1 MTKHPWNRRSFTR
14 SLRSPRRSPARR
26 RSTRL
31 FLEALEERA
40 VPATFTVNTL
50 ADTIDNNPNVTSL
63 REAVRA
69 ANARVGADEIEFASN
84 LEGAIILSAGRIRIT
99 SPLTIN
105 APDLSEVT
113 VVGLNSKVFWIDPR
127 TSGPVTIDNDLTVL
141 DGGKTVGNPRA
152 RPSLVGVTPVDA
164 TTLVLDFNTRLGA
177 ARRIWLP
184 TRSPGLTINQ
194 VIASKYPTAWSSRP
208 PPRTTSPTRCP

>member
-1 MTKHPWNRRSFTR
+1 MTKHPWNRRPFTR
-14 SLRSPRRSPARR
+14 SFRSPRRSPARR

-50 ADTIDNNPNVTSL
+50 ADTIDNNPNITSL

-69 ANARVGADEIEFASN
+69 ANARTGADDIEFASN

-99 SPLTIN
+99 SPLSIN
-105 APDLSEVT
+105 APDLSEVAI
-113 VVGLNSKVFWIDPR
+113 VGLNSKVFWIDPR

-141 DGGKTVGNPRA
+141 
-152 RPSLVGVTPVDA
+152 
-164 TTLVLDFNTRLGA
+164 
-177 ARRIWLP
+177 
-184 TRSPGLTINQ
+184 
-194 VIASKYPTAWSSRP
+194 
-208 PPRTTSPTRCP
+208 